1 MDRSSRDRA
10 RRIRLVLL
18 VSLLSGT
25 MALNA
30 LPLSPGTSSERLPTL
45 PSPGGDP
52 AVFAAPAP
60 SAPLAIQSVTV
71 SPSATAV
78 VSQALTINVTV
89 TGGAPP
95 YSYWYTGLPYRC
107 FSSNTSS
114 LVCAPSQVG
123 VFPVK
128 VTVNDSALASVN
140 TTTTLNITSG
150 YGGPPKI
157 DSFQVD
163 PSPVKVGQ
171 VAEIYV
177 NATSESSTPTVN
189 LGYAYFDLPPGCSSF
204 NQTPLQC
211 IPSKAGTYTVLI
223 RVTDGFGDFS
233 QASETMNV
241 TGGPSSTTAAIPLG
255 PALTYGMVALVVLL
269 VLAAVYVVVRNRRKK
284 RGPPTAYVPPN

>member
-1 MDRSSRDRA
+1 
-10 RRIRLVLL
+10 
-18 VSLLSGT
+18 
-25 MALNA
+25 MALTA
-30 LPLSPGTSSERLPTL
+30 VPLFPSLSSERP
-45 PSPGGDP
+45 PAVADP
-52 AVFAAPAP
+52 ASGSAPFSAPAP
-60 SAPLAIQSVTV
+60 STPLTIQSASV

-78 VSQALTINVTV
+78 VSQALTFNVSV
-89 TGGAPP
+89 AGGAPP

-123 VFPVK
+123 MFPVK
-128 VTVNDSALASVN
+128 ITVNDSALASVN
-140 TTTTLNITSG
+140 TTVTLNITSG

-163 PSPVKVGQ
+163 PSPAKVGQ
-171 VAEIYV
+171 IAEIYV

-223 RVTDGFGDFS
+223 RVTDGFGDFT

-241 TGGPSSTTAAIPLG
+241 TGGPSPTKSAIPLG
-255 PALTYGMVALVVLL
+255 PALTFGIVALVLLL
-269 VLAAVYVVVRNRRKK
+269 VVAAAYVVLRGRRKP
-284 RGPPTAYVPPN
+284 RGPPARYEPPK